1 MVRGGEE
8 TWIWESERESGA
20 CAIQEVGGGIGDSGR
35 GGGWIDLDRSILH
48 GRSEPLSDECKSVRV
63 KDE

>member
-8 TWIWESERESGA
+8 TRIWESERESGA

-35 GGGWIDLDRSILH
+35 GEVGSISIVRFYTDDLNR
-48 GRSEPLSDECKSVRV
+48 
-63 KDE
+63 